1 MSDSSITLMS
11 QRRPPPAV
19 ALSHCWVSV
28 VHYHLQT
35 RWAPDGFK
43 RCGVDSYVGGLK
55 AGKQPFTQLS
65 EPRDMLFVARR
76 TTSVTL
82 EMLLLEVVAMA
93 NRCHGTTSSFL
104 VMERERLE

>member
-1 MSDSSITLMS
+1 
-11 QRRPPPAV
+11 
-19 ALSHCWVSV
+19 
-28 VHYHLQT
+28 
-35 RWAPDGFK
+35 
-43 RCGVDSYVGGLK
+43 
-55 AGKQPFTQLS
+55 
-65 EPRDMLFVARR
+65 MLFVARR